1 MSSSRVRWW
10 PLAGRIAEG
19 GRSQKRA
26 LDEKDART
34 ESRRRRK
41 RTGCSSLRVEGDS
54 SSFVTVDVRSEV
66 AAVTRKRKEGSV
78 SERKRRTR
86 RSSRTKGSSQDG
98 VRRLS
103 QPSPESQLVAEGSG

>member
-66 AAVTRKRKEGSV
+66 AAVTRKRKGGKRQRKEETDASFVENERELTGR
-78 SERKRRTR
+78 SEEVE
-86 RSSRTKGSSQDG
+86 STKS
-98 VRRLS
+98 
-103 QPSPESQLVAEGSG
+103 